1 MALPGR
7 RRTQSIL
14 ARRLETPGA
23 QILRK
28 VTMRHIK
35 HLIVALV
42 AAAVVG
48 IFAAVASADNPKFLT
63 GPNYTATTSA
73 FTASG
78 KATGLGNS
86 PVLAFLTADSVDV
99 NFQCQNHGQ
108 NFAPGHP
115 ATATNVT
122 GSPQNFSPHN
132 GNIVFSVSL
141 PAPVPPS
148 AADVCPS
155 KQWTVVVSSVSYN
168 GVVLHIQS
176 QADPGVDLL
185 AYAFPTPITA
195 P

>member
-1 MALPGR
+1 
-7 RRTQSIL
+7 
-14 ARRLETPGA
+14 
-23 QILRK
+23 
-28 VTMRHIK
+28 MRHLRYVI
-35 HLIVALV
+35 AAFA
-42 AAAVVG
+42 AAAVAG
-48 IFAAVASADNPKFLT
+48 IFAAVANADNPKFLT

-73 FTASG
+73 LTASG

-86 PVLAFLTADSVDV
+86 PVSAFLTADSVDV
-99 NFQCQNHGQ
+99 NFQCRNHGQ

-122 GSPQNFSPHN
+122 GPTQTFAPHN
-132 GNIVFSVSL
+132 GNIVFNVSL

-155 KQWTVVVSSVSYN
+155 KQWTVVVTSVSYN

-176 QADPGVDLL
+176 QANPGVDLL
-185 AYAFPTPITA
+185 FDGPNDFTA